1 MQQIAPWVL
10 ASEKT
15 IGASIYAIPSSERIE
30 VAEAADEAGL
40 WLHCDMILSQKDS
53 KFTNT
58 GVSAAEIV
66 AISKMLPR
74 ARIDVHVIADNVHD
88 YSDAVQAVSTAL
100 SDAHIYRWSA
110 EAELLTKLMDLRH
123 SSTQFFQEIW
133 AGRADGDQLIP
144 EVDGG
149 LGMLIR
155 PGSKDE
161 ANPDLAIKYRE
172 IVHNKSLGFDGG
184 ITSAVAERLNEV
196 KPDYLVIGRALFSS
210 NSSNNC

>member
-10 ASEKT
+10 ASEKK
-15 IGASIYAIPSSERIE
+15 IGASIYAVPSSERIE
-30 VAEAADEAGL
+30 VAEVADAAGL
-40 WLHCDMILSQKDS
+40 WLHCDMILSQKGS
-53 KFTNT
+53 KFSNT
-58 GVSAAEIV
+58 GVSVVDIV

-74 ARIDVHVIADNVHD
+74 ARIDVHVIAENLHN

-100 SDAHIYRWSA
+100 RDAHICRWSA
-110 EAELLTKLMDLRH
+110 EAKILTKLMGLRH
-123 SSTQFFQEIW
+123 SSNQFFQEIW
-133 AGRADGDQLIP
+133 AGRAGDGQLIP
-144 EVDGG
+144 EADGG